1 MHRRVRFVVPASRRV
16 ERYYQCNSDR
26 APARSGT
33 PPPQPTEVL
42 VAVARKPGKPLLL
55 GDPLI
60 DCRDAARQRI
70 FTGCILA
77 DSRFS
82 CLANSSEERSHND
95 GHSILPGRRQ
105 TLRRK
110 CDRRPDWAHSAAT
123 LASHAE
129 EAGSQ
134 RPGDVCSQAAAALP
148 VGTAASPW
156 LSATADAGM
165 VTTGPAWGWFSLP
178 PQRPPRAAPQCPSPS
193 WPHLVPAA
201 ALRRHPAHP
210 GCAAPVPT
218 ASRPASHGSPSAPR
232 A

>member
-77 DSRFS
+77 DSRLS
-82 CLANSSEERSHND
+82 CLTNSSEERSHDD

-110 CDRRPDWAHSAAT
+110 CDRRPDWAQSAAT

-129 EAGSQ
+129 EASSH
-134 RPGDVCSQAAAALP
+134 REM
-148 VGTAASPW
+148 
-156 LSATADAGM
+156 SA
-165 VTTGPAWGWFSLP
+165 PKP
-178 PQRPPRAAPQCPSPS
+178 RPPCPSARPPPRGSRRLLTRKRSRLGLVLTPPATPAPSRAPYPSPS
-193 WPHLVPAA
+193 WPHARRSPSAVP
-201 ALRRHPAHP
+201 
-210 GCAAPVPT
+210 CASWACS
-218 ASRPASHGSPSAPR
+218 ASCHTSSVARQPSAPR

>member
-1 MHRRVRFVVPASRRV
+1 MLLTIHPPQGRMLGGV
-16 ERYYQCNSDR
+16 ERYDQCNSDR

-134 RPGDVCSQAAAALP
+134 ALAPTQRRSVLSIPRQSGRMLIPSPLVQVQPNPGGTADRWRAAGCGSAARSASVGTRPGDVCSQAA
-148 VGTAASPW
+148 
-156 LSATADAGM
+156 
-165 VTTGPAWGWFSLP
+165 P
-178 PQRPPRAAPQCPSPS
+178 PCPSHGRLP
-193 WPHLVPAA
+193 L
-201 ALRRHPAHP
+201 AL
-210 GCAAPVPT
+210 GDC
-218 ASRPASHGSPSAPR
+218 
-232 A
+232 